1 MLKIFALIFHL
12 LYYCGI
18 WTWNIEITESG
29 MKRWLMGVHLCL
41 DHCVCF
47 EGYLQSLSCRDL
59 HMIQAWLLSFDHI
72 NVRGHSEDFRK
83 VLQLAFHFEEATTKG
98 RQNCS
103 AKGEK
108 KIFEETWKNILKKLK
123 RKSNLRGI
131 QYTGFVPG
139 KCRKNSELLIN
150 YITKLT

>member
-83 VLQLAFHFEEATTKG
+83 VL
-98 RQNCS
+98 
-103 AKGEK
+103 
-108 KIFEETWKNILKKLK
+108 
-123 RKSNLRGI
+123 
-131 QYTGFVPG
+131 
-139 KCRKNSELLIN
+139 
-150 YITKLT
+150 